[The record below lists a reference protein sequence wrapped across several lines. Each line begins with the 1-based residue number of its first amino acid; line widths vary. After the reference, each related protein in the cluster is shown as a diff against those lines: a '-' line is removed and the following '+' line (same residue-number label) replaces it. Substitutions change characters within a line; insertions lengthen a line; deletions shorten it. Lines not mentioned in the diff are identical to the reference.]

1 MTAPRDIFIEKLFEL
16 AKKDSSI
23 IFISV
28 DLGAPSLDK
37 WRAELPDQFIAAG
50 ISEQNAIN
58 VAAGLAASGKKPYVY
73 MMASWAARC
82 FEQIRYSCAMGGNP
96 ITILGNGV
104 ALGYAP
110 AGPAHEP
117 TEDLAYMRAIEG
129 IEIHSPS
136 SAQLTL
142 DLAIETVKNP
152 KLRYVRLER
161 SVDSTLEAFTTSDS
175 CYFKNGMHVN
185 GFYPGNNGAKK
196 IAIFSSGYLLH
207 RAGKVCEM
215 IANETKFEVTLI
227 DFWRIK
233 PIDLVVLEENVK
245 NCDFLISIE
254 EQALFGGFS
263 GAILES
269 LSDLKINKALIRFG
283 LNSAF
288 IFENG
293 TRDQLLDSNGLKV
306 EEIASKCINQ
316 IMNN

>member
-1 MTAPRDIFIEKLFEL
+1 MTAPRDIFIGKLFEL
-16 AKKDSSI
+16 AQKDSSI

-37 WRAELPDQFIAAG
+37 WRSELPDQFIAAG

-58 VAAGLAASGKKPYVY
+58 VAAGLSASGKKPYIY

-129 IEIHSPS
+129 IEINSPS

-142 DLAIETVKNP
+142 DLATESVNNP
-152 KLRYVRLER
+152 KLRYIRLER
-161 SVDSTLEAFTTSDS
+161 SVNAALEGFKTPDAR
-175 CYFKNGMHVN
+175 YFNNGMHVKN
-185 GFYPGNNGAKK
+185 FYPGHSNAKK
-196 IAIFSSGYLLH
+196 VGVFSSGYVLH
-207 RAGKVCEM
+207 RAEKVCEI
-215 IANETKFEVTLI
+215 IASETKFEVVLI
-227 DFWRIK
+227 DLWRIK
-233 PIDLVVLEENVK
+233 PMNQLSLKENVK
-245 NCDFLISIE
+245 DCDFLISIE

-269 LSDLKINKALIRFG
+269 LSDLVISKRLIRFG
-283 LNSAF
+283 LNKAF

-293 TRDQLLDSNGLKV
+293 TRDHLLDAYGLKV

-316 IMNN
+316 IMTN

>member
-1 MTAPRDIFIEKLFEL
+1 MAAPRDIFIGKLFEL
-16 AKKDSSI
+16 AQKDSSI

-37 WRAELPDQFIAAG
+37 WRSELPDQFIAAG

-142 DLAIETVKNP
+142 DLATESVNNP
-152 KLRYVRLER
+152 KLRYIRLER
-161 SVDSTLEAFTTSDS
+161 SVDAALEGFNTPDTS
-175 CYFKNGMHVN
+175 YFDNGMHVKI
-185 GFYPGNNGAKK
+185 FYPGKEKAKK
-196 IAIFSSGYLLH
+196 VCVFSSGYMLH
-207 RAGKVCEM
+207 RAEKVCEI
-215 IANETKFEVTLI
+215 IASETNFEVVLV
-227 DFWRIK
+227 DLWRIK
-233 PIDLVVLEENVK
+233 PINQISLKENIK
-245 NCDFLISIE
+245 DCDYLISIE
-254 EQALFGGFS
+254 EQALSGGFS
-263 GAILES
+263 GAILEI
-269 LSDLKINKALIRFG
+269 LSDLRINKGLIRFG
-283 LNSAF
+283 LDSAF

-293 TRDQLLDSNGLKV
+293 TRDQLLDAHGLKV
-306 EEIASKCINQ
+306 EEIASKCLSQ

>member
-1 MTAPRDIFIEKLFEL
+1 MAAPRDIFIGKLFEF
-16 AKKDSSI
+16 AQKDSSI

-37 WRAELPDQFIAAG
+37 WRSELPNQFIAAG

-129 IEIHSPS
+129 IEINSPS
-136 SAQLTL
+136 SAQLTI
-142 DLAIETVKNP
+142 DLAIESVNNP
-152 KLRYVRLER
+152 KLRYIRLER
-161 SVDSTLEAFTTSDS
+161 SVDAALEGFETSDNS
-175 CYFKNGMHVN
+175 YFDNGMHVKN
-185 GFYPGNNGAKK
+185 YFRASDNAKK
-196 IAIFSSGYLLH
+196 VCVFSSGYVLH
-207 RAGKVCEM
+207 RAEEVCEI
-215 IANETKFEVTLI
+215 IASETNFEVVLI
-227 DFWRIK
+227 DLWRIK
-233 PIDLVVLEENVK
+233 PMNQYSIKEHVK
-245 NCDFLISIE
+245 DCDFLISIE

-263 GAILES
+263 GAILET
-269 LSDLKINKALIRFG
+269 LSDLRLDKRLNRFG
-283 LNSAF
+283 LDSAF

-293 TRDQLLDSNGLKV
+293 TRDQLLDANGLKV
-306 EEIASKCINQ
+306 QEIASKCLSQ